1 MPAMT
6 SLATVRPNRAIQA
19 CWSGSE
25 FSMVPVA
32 VPSAIRALDA
42 LDSVNVIVSPPS
54 SIASSSTGTD
64 TVSVISPGSK
74 VSVPLVA
81 V

>member
-1 MPAMT
+1 MPSTT

-19 CWSGSE
+19 CWSGSA

-32 VPSAIRALDA
+32 VASAIRALVA
-42 LDSVNVIVSPPS
+42 FESVSVMVSPPS
-54 SIASSSTGTD
+54 SIASSRTGTEM
-64 TVSVISPGSK
+64 VLLLSPGSN